1 MEDWQGC
8 LSPECQTAL
17 LMARENVGRRGGS
30 VITAEDFLLALL
42 DAIPAIPPFLQRQSI
57 DLDELVRTI
66 QGEQPIVTEVVGD
79 GDLSSQ
85 LIYWIASARESAE
98 VPWLDWP
105 VLLKALTS
113 QCERLQ
119 DKAYV
124 AVLELVTY
132 WPSAHDVPVPTSDA
146 RFVAP
151 VSIAEPEWLA
161 LAEDVAV
168 ALAANPE
175 ALIWV
180 RGPRGAGKSAWLHSL
195 LSTPGLA
202 WVQVDPRRE
211 SEVLACDQPV
221 LPSGD
226 SSSEHWPALVLDNVS
241 PADLLTLIAEPLGL
255 IRDLVSGWSGP
266 ILLIGR
272 DSMTD
277 SSGVVR
283 LGQLLGR
290 EPEVLELPPV
300 SVRQR
305 RAVLTAHQPAI
316 EKRWNIQVSQ
326 AALEYAASR
335 QSSCVSTPGGMLQWV
350 RRAAARLDLFAS
362 RGSVSAAA
370 LEGEKEVWHRQS
382 LVALARGEDCH
393 LAEQKAEVLMIE
405 QAAADVLWHERKRA
419 GTLRRLLVDDL
430 REELER
436 WVAARPGPVHY
447 VRHCEQL
454 QGESLGAGSGN
465 LHS

>member
-1 MEDWQGC
+1 
-8 LSPECQTAL
+8 
-17 LMARENVGRRGGS
+17 
-30 VITAEDFLLALL
+30 
-42 DAIPAIPPFLQRQSI
+42 
-57 DLDELVRTI
+57 
-66 QGEQPIVTEVVGD
+66 
-79 GDLSSQ
+79 
-85 LIYWIASARESAE
+85 
-98 VPWLDWP
+98 
-105 VLLKALTS
+105 
-113 QCERLQ
+113 
-119 DKAYV
+119 
-124 AVLELVTY
+124 
-132 WPSAHDVPVPTSDA
+132 
-146 RFVAP
+146 
-151 VSIAEPEWLA
+151 
-161 LAEDVAV
+161 
-168 ALAANPE
+168 
-175 ALIWV
+175 
-180 RGPRGAGKSAWLHSL
+180 
-195 LSTPGLA
+195 
-202 WVQVDPRRE
+202 
-211 SEVLACDQPV
+211 
-221 LPSGD
+221 
-226 SSSEHWPALVLDNVS
+226 
-241 PADLLTLIAEPLGL
+241 LIAEPLGL

-335 QSSCVSTPGGMLQWV
+335 QSSCVSSPGGMLQWV

-393 LAEQKAEVLMIE
+393 LPEQKAEVLMIE

-419 GTLRRLLVDDL
+419 GTLRRL
-430 REELER
+430 
-436 WVAARPGPVHY
+436 
-447 VRHCEQL
+447 
-454 QGESLGAGSGN
+454 
-465 LHS
+465 